1 MRSNVTPTLDR
12 GFSSFPSEVFLFFPQ
27 SFQVSALPVLWPNL
41 LLGGSTVAF
50 DLYILLDHFVSMI
63 MVGKSVVPG
72 TTSTGITWV
81 FSGIPKGGIHV
92 SMNDVRS
99 RQ

>member
-12 GFSSFPSEVFLFFPQ
+12 GFSSFPSEVLYFFPHS

-72 TTSTGITWV
+72 TTSTGIT
-81 FSGIPKGGIHV
+81 
-92 SMNDVRS
+92 
-99 RQ
+99 